1 MKPRTMYLM
10 KKLLTI
16 ITIISASIV
25 SAQNNKDSLN
35 VIYKN
40 YFELL
45 KTKDKLDTVVL
56 KVNNF
61 EELMKSNNQIIKK
74 LSDAELFGLKNQL
87 EQRRKK
93 IINTTEFVFA
103 SNASLNAIK
112 QLDATSDYLTQISSL
127 NNPENSDLG
136 FSLSEEIAEILENEI
151 IKGSRKINGI
161 KKSKFLLFI
170 DNIIKSPLTEEL
182 TSAIPVVSSIKSVV
196 NLVMG
201 NALKGN
207 DVSIDDVIDLKK
219 SLNVYLVHYEGLA
232 KAQTEFE
239 QNLGNL
245 DIRKEGLVLLLTQYT
260 TERSNTLNPNAISE
274 QDKKLTLTNVIN
286 KHYTKGI
293 VQQSVDKIISAKP
306 LDYNNHLTNK
316 NLMYPTYALN
326 QAKFIRD
333 EVESLSKEYISIF
346 STYQSALK
354 QVLEKSK
361 AIGDKNKIDNKI
373 SELEIKLLAV
383 QVAFDDNL
391 NIYNLN
397 SKFNALME
405 Y

>member
-1 MKPRTMYLM
+1 MYLM

>member
-1 MKPRTMYLM
+1 M

-136 FSLSEEIAEILENEI
+136 FSLSEEIAKILENEI
-151 IKGSRKINGI
+151 IKGNRKINGV

-397 SKFNALME
+397 SKFKALME

>member
-1 MKPRTMYLM
+1 M

-151 IKGSRKINGI
+151 IKGNRKINGV

-397 SKFNALME
+397 SKFKALME

>member
-1 MKPRTMYLM
+1 
-10 KKLLTI
+10 
-16 ITIISASIV
+16 
-25 SAQNNKDSLN
+25 
-35 VIYKN
+35 
-40 YFELL
+40 
-45 KTKDKLDTVVL
+45 
-56 KVNNF
+56 
-61 EELMKSNNQIIKK
+61 
-74 LSDAELFGLKNQL
+74 
-87 EQRRKK
+87 
-93 IINTTEFVFA
+93 
-103 SNASLNAIK
+103 
-112 QLDATSDYLTQISSL
+112 
-127 NNPENSDLG
+127 
-136 FSLSEEIAEILENEI
+136 
-151 IKGSRKINGI
+151 
-161 KKSKFLLFI
+161 
-170 DNIIKSPLTEEL
+170 
-182 TSAIPVVSSIKSVV
+182 
-196 NLVMG
+196 MG

-397 SKFNALME
+397 SKFKALME

>member
-1 MKPRTMYLM
+1 M
-10 KKLLTI
+10 KKLLI
-16 ITIISASIV
+16 IIILISTSIV
-25 SAQNNKDSLN
+25 SGQVKKDSLD
-35 VIYKN
+35 VIYKK

-45 KTKDKLDTVVL
+45 KTKEKLDTVVL

-127 NNPENSDLG
+127 NNPQNSDLG
-136 FSLSEEIAEILENEI
+136 FSLSVEIAKILENEI
-151 IKGSRKINGI
+151 IKGNRKINGV
-161 KKSKFLLFI
+161 KKNKFLLFI
-170 DNIIKSPLTEEL
+170 DNIINSPLAEKL
-182 TSAIPVVSSIKSVV
+182 TSAVPVVSSIKSVV
-196 NLVMG
+196 SLVMG
-201 NALKGN
+201 NALKGD
-207 DVSIDDVIDLKK
+207 DVSIDDVVALKN
-219 SLNVYLVHYEGLA
+219 SLKVYLEHYEGLA
-232 KAQTEFE
+232 KSQTEFE
-239 QNLGNL
+239 QNLNNL

-260 TERSNTLNPNAISE
+260 TERSNTLNPNGILE
-274 QDKKLTLTNVIN
+274 QDKKLTLTKVIN
-286 KHYTKGI
+286 KYYTKNI
-293 VQQSVDKIISAKP
+293 VQKCVDKIINAKP

-316 NLMYPTYALN
+316 NLMFPNYALN

-333 EVESLSKEYISIF
+333 EIESLSKEYISIF
-346 STYQSALK
+346 TTYQSSLK
-354 QVLEKSK
+354 KVLEKSK
-361 AIGDKNKIDNKI
+361 EIGDKNKIDTKI
-373 SELEIKLLAV
+373 TELEAKLLAV

-391 NIYNLN
+391 NIYSLN
-397 SKFNALME
+397 SKFNTLME

>member
-1 MKPRTMYLM
+1 M

-16 ITIISASIV
+16 IILISTSIV
-25 SAQNNKDSLN
+25 SGQNNKDSLN

-45 KTKDKLDTVVL
+45 KTKEKLDTIVL

-61 EELMKSNNQIIKK
+61 EELMKSNNKIIKEF
-74 LSDAELFGLKNQL
+74 SDAELFSLKKQL

-151 IKGSRKINGI
+151 IKGNRKINGV

-196 NLVMG
+196 DLVMG

-361 AIGDKNKIDNKI
+361 EIGDKNKIDNKI
-373 SELEIKLLAV
+373 SELETKLLAV

>member
-1 MKPRTMYLM
+1 M
-10 KKLLTI
+10 KKLLI
-16 ITIISASIV
+16 IIILISTSIV
-25 SAQNNKDSLN
+25 SGQVKKDSLD
-35 VIYKN
+35 VIYKK

-45 KTKDKLDTVVL
+45 KTKEKLDTVVL

-127 NNPENSDLG
+127 NNPQNSDLG
-136 FSLSEEIAEILENEI
+136 FSLSVEIAKILENEI
-151 IKGSRKINGI
+151 IKGNRKINGV
-161 KKSKFLLFI
+161 KKNKFLLFI
-170 DNIIKSPLTEEL
+170 DNIINSPLAEKL
-182 TSAIPVVSSIKSVV
+182 TSAVPVVSSIKSVV
-196 NLVMG
+196 SLVMG
-201 NALKGN
+201 NALKGD
-207 DVSIDDVIDLKK
+207 DVSIDDVVALKN
-219 SLNVYLVHYEGLA
+219 SLKVYLEHYEGLA
-232 KAQTEFE
+232 KSQTEFE
-239 QNLGNL
+239 QNLNNL

-260 TERSNTLNPNAISE
+260 TERSNTLNPNGILE
-274 QDKKLTLTNVIN
+274 QDKKLTLTKVIN
-286 KHYTKGI
+286 KYYTKNI
-293 VQQSVDKIISAKP
+293 VQKCVDKIINAKP

-316 NLMYPTYALN
+316 NLMFPNYALN

-333 EVESLSKEYISIF
+333 EIESLSKEYISIF
-346 STYQSALK
+346 TTYQSSLK
-354 QVLEKSK
+354 KVLEKSK
-361 AIGDKNKIDNKI
+361 QIGDKNKIDTKI
-373 SELEIKLLAV
+373 SELEAKLLAV

-391 NIYNLN
+391 NIYSLN
-397 SKFNALME
+397 SKFKALME

>member
-1 MKPRTMYLM
+1 M

>member
-1 MKPRTMYLM
+1 M
-10 KKLLTI
+10 KKLLI
-16 ITIISASIV
+16 IIILISTSIV
-25 SAQNNKDSLN
+25 SGQVKKDSLD
-35 VIYKN
+35 VIYKK

-45 KTKDKLDTVVL
+45 KTKEKLDTVVL

-127 NNPENSDLG
+127 NNPQNSDLG
-136 FSLSEEIAEILENEI
+136 FSLSVEIAKILENEI
-151 IKGSRKINGI
+151 IKGNRKINGV
-161 KKSKFLLFI
+161 KKNKFLLFI
-170 DNIIKSPLTEEL
+170 DNIINSPLAEKL
-182 TSAIPVVSSIKSVV
+182 TSAVPVVNSIKSVV
-196 NLVMG
+196 GLVMG
-201 NALKGN
+201 NALKGD
-207 DVSIDDVIDLKK
+207 DVSIDDVVALKN
-219 SLNVYLVHYEGLA
+219 SLKVYLEHYEGLA
-232 KAQTEFE
+232 KSQTEFE
-239 QNLGNL
+239 QNLNNL

-260 TERSNTLNPNAISE
+260 TERSNTLNPNGILE
-274 QDKKLTLTNVIN
+274 QDKKLTLTKVIN
-286 KHYTKGI
+286 KYYTKNI
-293 VQQSVDKIISAKP
+293 VQKYVDKIINAKP

-316 NLMYPTYALN
+316 NLMFPNYALN

-333 EVESLSKEYISIF
+333 EIESLSKEYISIF
-346 STYQSALK
+346 TTYQSSLK
-354 QVLEKSK
+354 KVLEKSK
-361 AIGDKNKIDNKI
+361 QIGDKNKIDTKI
-373 SELEIKLLAV
+373 SELEAKLLAV

-391 NIYNLN
+391 NIYSLN
-397 SKFNALME
+397 SKFKALME